1 MPTWLAVLL
10 AVFPVGAS
18 VVMAVL
24 TFAYKN
30 GVRARDTQLDAI
42 QSDLANGFRRN
53 DEAMSE
59 QKRITAELRDR
70 VGTQNGRV
78 GKLEAKMERTE
89 ADIQQ
94 LQVTPARGTR
104 RKAR

>member
-1 MPTWLAVLL
+1 MPTWLVVLL
-10 AVFPVGAS
+10 SIFPVGAS
-18 VVMAVL
+18 IVMTVL
-24 TFAYKN
+24 TLAYKN

-42 QSDLANGFRRN
+42 QRDLTNGFRRN

-59 QKRITAELRDR
+59 QKHITSELRDR
-70 VGTQNGRV
+70 VGIQNGRV
-78 GKLEAKMERTE
+78 GKLESKMERTE

-94 LQVTPARGTR
+94 LQVTPARSTR

>member
-1 MPTWLAVLL
+1 MPTWLIVLL

-18 VVMAVL
+18 VVMTIL

-30 GVRARDTQLDAI
+30 GVRARDAQLDAI
-42 QSDLANGFRRN
+42 QRDLVNGFRRN

-70 VGTQNGRV
+70 VGAQNGRV
-78 GKLEAKMERTE
+78 GKLEAKTERAE

-94 LQVTPARGTR
+94 LQVTPARSTR

>member
-18 VVMAVL
+18 IVMGVL

-30 GVRARDTQLDAI
+30 GVKARDAQLNLI
-42 QSDLANGFRRN
+42 QRDLVNGFFRN
-53 DEAMSE
+53 DEAMIE
-59 QKRITAELRDR
+59 QKRITSELRDR
-70 VGTQNGRV
+70 VGAQNGRV
-78 GKLEAKMERTE
+78 GKLEAKTERAE

-94 LQVTPARGTR
+94 LQVTPARSTR
-104 RKAR
+104 RKTR